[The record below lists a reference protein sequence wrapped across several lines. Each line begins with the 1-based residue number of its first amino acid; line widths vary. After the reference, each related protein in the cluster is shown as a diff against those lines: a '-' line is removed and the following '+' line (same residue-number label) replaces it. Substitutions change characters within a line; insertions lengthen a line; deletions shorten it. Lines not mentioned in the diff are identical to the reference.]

1 MNSLNKRII
10 REFKSH
16 FGRYFALL
24 FMIVLGMYLV
34 VSVAGMA
41 ETTIAGTD
49 VYNENF
55 KLQDGQFTVFVPLTD
70 AQLKSLSDEYGDIEQ
85 IFSFDVNVNEED
97 LKNSKSEEGKAGE
110 KSLRIFKTRKDIDL
124 VSLDEGQLPQ
134 SDNEI
139 VIMNL
144 F

>member
-49 VYNENF
+49 VYYENF
-55 KLQDGQFTVFVPLTD
+55 KLQDGQFTVIVPLTD
-70 AQLKSLSDEYGDIEQ
+70 AQL
-85 IFSFDVNVNEED
+85 
-97 LKNSKSEEGKAGE
+97 
-110 KSLRIFKTRKDIDL
+110 
-124 VSLDEGQLPQ
+124 
-134 SDNEI
+134 
-139 VIMNL
+139 
-144 F
+144 